1 MAVVRERDRMMK
13 SAALIMVVLLLLA
26 GCSAHTQQLKAD
38 CRAGD
43 TYACREIEHKRVER
57 SWVLWSISL
66 IVVSAGLIAAAV
78 AFDDD
83 DCHHG
88 HHCH

>member
-1 MAVVRERDRMMK
+1 MK
-13 SAALIMVVLLLLA
+13 FTALILLVALLLLA
-26 GCSAHTQQLKAD
+26 GCSAHTQQLKTD

-43 TYACREIEHKRVER
+43 TYACREIEHKRVEQ
-57 SWVLWSISL
+57 SWLLWSISL

-78 AFDDD
+78 ALDDD
-83 DCHHG
+83 DCHG